1 MAEIQHNT
9 LYTESVIDIFNAVQ
23 SPQGE
28 ESLYQQAQDYFQNF
42 NLDKAEIAKLS
53 EQISLLVG
61 KLNTASQD
69 DHKRIMARLV
79 ALEAEL
85 KHENTRQENQR
96 IKRLNHAVQI
106 CLNTITASESKDFD
120 DTQHKSSKFLGS
132 ILLLSPGSGEQLSEL
147 HHRMKPAYKAV
158 LCLRLLDKLLIDDVI
173 TNQHIREHYNAE
185 KRFDVTNFFDNPYAH
200 TVILPVMLA
209 AMLQDIGLLHPELIA
224 LQKGEGGE
232 DLFRVL
238 EPEERNKML
247 ELSHKYTLQYLHE
260 GLGMRPYIG
269 NSKEQKKEFLILEK
283 KRLQFQTLLLQD
295 AVSHKIGVGDII
307 KIPQIYASVV
317 LSTKRDY
324 KRKNLPTAA
333 ILIDQLGQ
341 KDAISE
347 AKAKAFI
354 NIVGYFPQGY
364 GISYIPTDLRG
375 IELDSYEFCIVNSL
389 NPATPQEP
397 ICRKVTRNLAYIISG
412 DVETIKKTVN
422 LHYPVARKKLNK
434 IEKGRLIQILEQL
447 RHNFDPKDVQEMVP
461 THWEPYDYFFMRKRQ
476 NLWTRKSDG

>member
-1 MAEIQHNT
+1 LAEIQHNT
-9 LYTESVIDIFNAVQ
+9 LYTESVIDILNAVQ

-96 IKRLNHAVQI
+96 IKRLKHAIQI
-106 CLNTITASESKDFD
+106 CFNTITASESKDFD

-132 ILLLSPGSGEQLSEL
+132 ILLLSPGTGDQLSEL
-147 HHRMKPAYKAV
+147 HHRMKPSYKAV

-173 TNQHIREHYNAE
+173 ANQHICEHYNAE
-185 KRFDVTNFFDNPYAH
+185 KRFDIKNFIDNPYAQ

-224 LQKGEGGE
+224 LQKGEGRD

-247 ELSHKYTLQYLHE
+247 KLSHKYTLQYLHE
-260 GLGMRPYIG
+260 GLGMQPYVG
-269 NSKEQKKEFLILEK
+269 NSKEQKNEFLILEK

-295 AVSHKIGVGDII
+295 AVSPKMGIGDII

-324 KRKNLPTAA
+324 VRKNLPTAA

-341 KDAISE
+341 KNAISDAT
-347 AKAKAFI
+347 AKRFI
-354 NIVGYFPQGY
+354 SIVGYFPQGY

-389 NPATPQEP
+389 NPANPHEP

-412 DVETIKKTVN
+412 DAETIKKSVN
-422 LHYPVARKKLNK
+422 LHYAVARKKLNK

-447 RHNFDPKDVQEMVP
+447 RHNFDPNDVQDMVP
-461 THWEPYDYFFMRKRQ
+461 THWEPFDYFFMRKRQ